1 MLVAMLFPLYN
12 SILGVVGV
20 ILAFRMRSG
29 RWLVI
34 GAMTL
39 FILQNLTTHVLNAVE
54 PAILEAGR
62 YNQADTL
69 DLAHVIIQPLLYI
82 AMWVLILTALL
93 RCGSKAR
100 AQRSE

>member
-1 MLVAMLFPLYN
+1 MWVAMLFPLYN
-12 SILGVVGV
+12 SILGVVGI

-29 RWLVI
+29 RWLAI

-39 FILQNLTTHVLNAVE
+39 FILQNLTAHVVKTVK
-54 PAILEAGR
+54 PAMLEAGR
-62 YNQADTL
+62 LNQADTL

-82 AMWVLILTALL
+82 PMWVLILTALL